1 MKTIVELFENQA
13 KQHPDRIALHFYGQ
27 EVSFGELDAE
37 SAKIARRLRQEGV
50 GKDSIVG
57 LFIDRSPEMITG
69 IFGILRAGGAY
80 LPIDPTYPPERRN
93 LIIANSGTGTILT
106 SEKHRNSLPEGS
118 FKVLTF
124 RDISLT
130 AQQADDPA
138 TRVNVMPDDLA
149 YVIYTSGSTG
159 IPKGV
164 MIEHRAL
171 MTLLEG
177 FNTVAP
183 PGDAEVCLSVTP
195 FTFDVSVWEFFI
207 SIPFGGSLHLLQT
220 EDLINVQNFADYLFS
235 NRIQCAYFPPSI
247 LSELVNAMEKREGLF
262 PLRRLL
268 VGVEPIRQGILQR
281 IRDKSEDLIVING
294 YGPTETTI
302 CATFYKFEHATE
314 PDRRTPIGKAVPG
327 YEVNLVDENYRK
339 AVPGE
344 SGQIV
349 IGGPGLARG
358 YLHDPELTDRKFI
371 QDPFHPDPSARI
383 YLTGD
388 TGRYLEDGNIEF
400 TGRNDFQVKI
410 RGYRVELGDIEA
422 VVEKHPLINDNAVI
436 DFDDGHVKKLR
447 LFYTTRD
454 NKTLPASELR
464 SFISHYLPG
473 YMVPAYYRQ
482 LEKFPRTSAG
492 KTDRKALKEMT
503 FENLPDSHHVPPSNE
518 AEQKLHNIWASVLD
532 MNTISTDAGFAMLGG
547 DSIQAAMII
556 SRISETFG
564 ISLNVQEFYE
574 HSSIKETAAIL
585 NSKSAHERQVIP
597 AIPRNLPSY
606 PLSMTQQELW
616 FLHQMDESRIS
627 HNIVLQIKIEGTL
640 NREILRK
647 SIQIIIRRFEDLRTS
662 FPVQDGLPVQVIHED
677 SPLDLPFSDLHH
689 DPLNGAKNQKILD
702 ELAHHIFDLERC
714 PLYRFHLVRMEEE
727 LYYLNFSVHHIIFD
741 GWSMGVLFRAL
752 KEIYSSVAD
761 GTQALS
767 GQLRIQNV
775 DYAEWQWNE
784 YRSGHMGPEKEYW
797 ERVLTPRPDPAGLF
811 RNKSRREG
819 PGSGK
824 RYWWIIP
831 EEVSG
836 QVSKLAARY
845 QTSPFITLLS
855 VYFIL
860 LHKYLNEDR
869 ILVGTPYANRKPSE
883 TEDLIGY
890 FTNMISLVGE
900 IKPGMGFEEFLQEVH
915 KAGMGAYS
923 NTAYPFGQLVKDLG
937 IRTENNVHPV
947 FQALFIMQNWY
958 SPEMEFS
965 GLKVSQ
971 KEMGNRSSKFDL
983 TLNIE
988 KVKEGL
994 ECWMEYDTSLFQET
1008 EIKDL
1013 SEGFNRLLGA
1023 VLINPLSAIKEME
1036 SGIESLSVNTCYLMG
1051 DGNTLN
1057 LCAGILLRKGWNI
1070 RGIISSD
1077 PETVSW
1083 ARLHGLQILKPR
1095 DDFAKVMKSRS
1106 FDYLF
1111 SINNSYIIPGELIQ
1125 VPEKGCINYH
1135 NSLLPLNAGLFA
1147 SHYAIRNGEAF
1158 HGITWHYVIPEIDA
1172 GDILIQKSFPINEH
1186 DVASSLDLRS
1196 FELAVSSFEELIDGL
1211 TEGKLVPQ
1219 KQDISLRTYHGKYER
1234 PDNACVI
1241 SWNQTAEQIDA
1252 LYRSLTYHEK
1262 FDNELGTPKIWNGE
1276 KLFIVE
1282 NLRISD
1288 KKRGKFPG
1296 MVVSCSQEEIIIGTK
1311 TRDVAIG
1318 RLRNIDGIPV
1328 SMQEVCKTRKNE
1340 SLAKIL
1346 DILRP
1351 DLVLLTATYREAAGK
1366 EQFWKKQLSRAERF
1380 PFPFAEKTD
1389 STQDGW
1395 HNRIVLETG
1404 TDHSEEETMA
1414 MAAILLA
1421 RLGGKNNIT
1430 LAMAAS
1436 VPGSH
1441 HHWMG
1446 ILYSEIIPLNIS
1458 IDPDSGSMNNID
1470 RISGHILKCR
1480 ESFSFAYDIFYRH
1493 PGLDR
1498 SGWES
1503 NCRIRHEAGKVILE
1517 LSGENISTYSMKLFQ
1532 DCFGSFLH
1540 RHKFEPGKALKDIP
1554 LIPDG
1559 LEKRILEEWNTTE
1572 FVVPSGLTIAGLF
1585 RQQADTTPGNL
1596 SLRYENTELTYR
1608 DLYEASGRIAH
1619 YLLSLNLPD
1628 HFLAGILLDRSP
1640 EMITDILG
1648 ILMAGGAYVPLD
1660 PKHPDERIKMISE
1673 ETQLQVVFTNSRYKD
1688 RLPRSIKHILDSEQ
1702 LTNDLPSP
1710 ETAGE
1715 LPEIRQEDP
1724 AYIIFTSGSTGKP
1737 KGVVI
1742 NHGSL
1747 MSFTLATIKNYKL
1760 ESTDRM
1766 LQFASIT
1773 FDAAAEEI
1781 FPTLSSGG
1789 CLVLRTEDMISS
1801 AESFTEFCRKYEITI
1816 LDLPTAYWHNISGE
1830 IIRKGLSFEK
1840 AMRLIILGGEA
1851 AKKENL
1857 LQWMKYAGTRPQIV
1871 NTYGPTETTVV
1882 ATAYFAGGDIRK
1894 YDSIP
1899 IGKPIGNVK
1908 AYVVDE
1914 YGNLMPPGIAG
1925 ELWIGGKCVAAG
1937 YLSNP
1942 VLTNEKFIP
1951 DPFGQPGDRVYRSGD
1966 LASLYPDGNL
1976 KFVGRTDN
1984 QIKIRGFRIE
1994 PGEVDA
2000 VAAGMK
2006 KLAQSYTMP
2015 VREQDRL
2022 VFYYT
2027 VKEGYSLSEEEIREY
2042 LKTRLPDFM
2051 IPSAFKR
2058 LEAFPLT
2065 TSLKIDPKALPAP
2078 ENKQTGAR
2086 EILLPANETEEN
2098 LYNIWK
2104 EVLKTGGFSVSDS
2117 FFDLGGD
2124 SLSAIIFLSR
2134 LSDIYGEIS
2143 IPLRELYAHPDIR
2156 SFSRLL
2162 VPEKDKGT
2170 NDEGRKSNLHLA
2182 RIQPLGGLAP
2192 LVMIYGESANNYL
2205 PRLLGRERPYWA
2217 FIPQGSDGERIRLK
2231 TVEAIASAYADE
2243 LTEEVK
2249 SEEFVVAGYSFGGL
2263 VAIETSSK
2271 LAERGKNVKSV
2282 ILIDTLTP
2290 LLWNAQKHKVT
2301 FTRKLQRM
2309 KSRWIRR
2316 ISIILGKKVPEKYR
2330 NFYILERFNA
2340 AYKKYT
2346 PPDHPMNIHLIR
2358 SEKSL
2363 HPDPIL
2369 GWEQFGNLNIKVHNI
2384 PGDHHSIIRDP
2395 ELMKITAG
2403 TILDILG
2410 S

>member
-27 EVSFGELDAE
+27 EITFGELEAE

-80 LPIDPTYPPERRN
+80 LPIDPAYPPERRN

-124 RDISLT
+124 GDISLT

-220 EDLINVQNFADYLFS
+220 EDLINVQDFADYLFR

-247 LSELVNAMEKREGLF
+247 LSELVNAMEKREELF

-268 VGVEPIRQGILQR
+268 VGVEPIRQSILQR

-327 YEVNLVDENYRK
+327 YEVTLADENFHK
-339 AVPGE
+339 AGPGE

-371 QDPFHPDPSARI
+371 QDPFRADPSARI

-400 TGRNDFQVKI
+400 AGRNDFQVKI

-422 VVEKHPLINDNAVI
+422 VVEKHPLITDNAVI

-454 NKTLPASELR
+454 NKALPASELR

-518 AEQKLHNIWASVLD
+518 AEQKLQNIWASVLD
-532 MNTISTDAGFAMLGG
+532 MNTISTDAGFATLGG

-574 HSSIKETAAIL
+574 HSSIKETATIL

-606 PLSMTQQELW
+606 PLSVTQQELW
-616 FLHQMDESRIS
+616 FLHQMDEGRIS

-689 DPLNGAKNQKILD
+689 DPLNHAKTQKILD
-702 ELAHHIFDLERC
+702 ELAHHIFDLELC

-727 LYYLNFSVHHIIFD
+727 LYYLNFSIHHIIFD

-958 SPEMEFS
+958 NPEMEFS
-965 GLKVSQ
+965 GLKVLQ

-1023 VLINPLSAIKEME
+1023 VLINPLSAIKELE

-1057 LCAGILLRKGWNI
+1057 LCAATLLRQGWKIN
-1070 RGIISSD
+1070 GIISSD
-1077 PETVSW
+1077 PDTVVW
-1083 ARLHGLQILKPR
+1083 ARMHNTAILSPRKDITNILK
-1095 DDFAKVMKSRS
+1095 DKQ

-1158 HGITWHYVIPEIDA
+1158 HGITWHYVISEIDA
-1172 GDILIQKSFPINEH
+1172 GDILIQKSFPVNDR

-1196 FELAVSSFEELIDGL
+1196 FELAVSSFEELINGL
-1211 TEGKLVPQ
+1211 TEGTLVPQ
-1219 KQDISLRTYHGKYER
+1219 RQDLSLRTYHGKYER

-1252 LYRSLTYHEK
+1252 LYRSLTFRGK
-1262 FDNELGTPKIWNGE
+1262 FDNDLGTPKLWKENN
-1276 KLFIVE
+1276 LFIIE
-1282 NLRISD
+1282 KLRISEHA
-1288 KKRGKFPG
+1288 RGKYPG
-1296 MVVSCSQEEIIIGTK
+1296 MITGCDHGEITIGTQTRDIIIEKIRT
-1311 TRDVAIG
+1311 
-1318 RLRNIDGIPV
+1318 IDGEPLVMEDFCRPAGVRPAGRMPEIP
-1328 SMQEVCKTRKNE
+1328 K
-1340 SLAKIL
+1340 
-1346 DILRP
+1346 P
-1351 DLVLLTATYREAAGK
+1351 DSVLLTATYRESARK
-1366 EQFWKKQLSRAERF
+1366 EPYWIRQLARAERF
-1380 PFPFAEKTD
+1380 QFPLE
-1389 STQDGW
+1389 DGSLDE
-1395 HNRIVLETG
+1395 IILETG
-1404 TDHSEEETMA
+1404 KDNSEEA
-1414 MAAILLA
+1414 SIALVSVFLA
-1421 RLGGKNNIT
+1421 RLSGNPSLT
-1430 LAMAAS
+1430 LVMDAAS
-1436 VPGSH
+1436 PGSNRK
-1441 HHWMG
+1441 WMD
-1446 ILYSEIIPLNIS
+1446 ILYSPLVPLNIKT
-1458 IDPDSGSMNNID
+1458 DPHISCSENIGV
-1470 RISGHILKCR
+1470 ISGMIRRNK
-1480 ESFSFAYDIFYRH
+1480 ESFSFAKDIYYRH
-1493 PGLDR
+1493 PRLQRTSWQD
-1498 SGWES
+1498 
-1503 NCRIRHEAGKVILE
+1503 NCRIRYEKGKVILQ
-1517 LSGENISTYSMKLFQ
+1517 LISEKVSTESRELFQ
-1532 DCFGSFLH
+1532 ECFKAFHLH
-1540 RHKFEPGKALKDIP
+1540 QQKHPEKILRDIP
-1554 LIPDG
+1554 LIPVS
-1559 LEKRILEEWNTTE
+1559 LEKLILEDWNNTDME
-1572 FVVPSGLTIAGLF
+1572 VPAGLTFPELF
-1585 RQQADTTPGNL
+1585 RQKAEKSPDAIALQFEDTM
-1596 SLRYENTELTYR
+1596 LTYR
-1608 DLYEASGRIAH
+1608 ELDEASGRLAQ
-1619 YLLSLNLPD
+1619 YLLSLGLSQP
-1628 HFLAGILLDRSP
+1628 FLAGLLIDRSP
-1640 EMITDILG
+1640 AMIITILG
-1648 ILMAGGAYVPLD
+1648 ILKAGGAYVPLD
-1660 PKHPDERIKMISE
+1660 TKYPAERINLICE
-1673 ETQLQVVFTNSRYKD
+1673 ETGFRIVLTNRKYLEK
-1688 RLPRSIKHILDSEQ
+1688 LPESIRHILVAEE
-1702 LTNDLPSP
+1702 LIPDLSQ
-1710 ETAGE
+1710 EDIQDR
-1715 LPEIRQEDP
+1715 LPEIRQDNP
-1724 AYIIFTSGSTGKP
+1724 AYVIFTSGSTGKP
-1737 KGVVI
+1737 KGVVVS
-1742 NHGSL
+1742 HGAL
-1747 MSFTLATIKNYKL
+1747 ISFTLATIANYRL
-1760 ESTDRM
+1760 GAGDRM

-1801 AESFTEFCRKYEITI
+1801 AESFTEFCKKHRITI

-1857 LQWMKYAGTRPQIV
+1857 LQWMAYAGTHPQVV

-1882 ATAYFAGGDIRK
+1882 ATAYFAGEEVK
-1894 YDSIP
+1894 TFDSVP
-1899 IGKPIGNVK
+1899 IGRPIGNVK
-1908 AYVVDE
+1908 TYIVDS
-1914 YGNLMPPGIAG
+1914 YGNLMPPGVAG
-1925 ELWIGGKCVAAG
+1925 ELWIGGKSIASG
-1937 YLSNP
+1937 YLNNP
-1942 VLTNEKFIP
+1942 QLTGEKFIP
-1951 DPFGQPGDRVYRSGD
+1951 DPFGLPGSRVYRSGD
-1966 LASLYPDGNL
+1966 LAAFYPGGNL
-1976 KFVGRTDN
+1976 KFIGRTDN

-2051 IPSAFKR
+2051 VPSAFIR
-2058 LEAFPLT
+2058 LESFPLT

-2104 EVLKTGGFSVSDS
+2104 EILKTGGFSVSDS

-2134 LSDIYGEIS
+2134 LSDIYGELS

-2162 VPEKDKGT
+2162 VPEKDKASL
-2170 NDEGRKSNLHLA
+2170 DEERKSNLHLA
-2182 RIQPLGGLAP
+2182 RIQPQGRLAP

-2205 PRLLGRERPYWA
+2205 PKLLGRERPYWA

-2249 SEEFVVAGYSFGGL
+2249 AEEFVVAGYSFGGL
-2263 VAIETSSK
+2263 VAIETSRK
-2271 LAERGKNVKSV
+2271 LAEKGKNVKSV

-2301 FTRKLQRM
+2301 FTRKLRRM
-2309 KSRWIRR
+2309 KFRWIRR

-2346 PPDHPMNIHLIR
+2346 PPDYPMNIHLIR

-2363 HPDPIL
+2363 HPDPLL